1 MDWITPDAIRDQVQR
16 LWERGRIL
24 TARLAGEALFPLT
37 VRSARPDARALSDR
51 FAEARDWI
59 RALEANC
66 KDRLG
71 AGYDIVWAESNHR
84 QLGVNRVPQS
94 IVVPSEAD
102 ALALIG
108 KRRQSESFDRLVEL
122 TRETMPALGPWI
134 ARHPMGLL
142 EHADDWERILAVVAW
157 FCAHPRPGLYARQI
171 DVPGAHS
178 KFIESRRRLL
188 AELLD
193 LALPETAIDP
203 CAIGAQ
209 AFEQRYGLL
218 AKPALIRFRIL
229 DERLRIHGLDDLATP
244 AAQFAQLDPPV
255 RRVFITENEING
267 LAFPSLPDSL
277 IVFGLGYGLERLS
290 QVPWLKNRAVF
301 YWGDI
306 DTHGFAILDSLRG
319 FLPGARSFLMDRD
332 TLLTHRSLW
341 GDEPDRCDKA
351 LARLTAPEAALYQDL
366 RTDRLG
372 THVRLE
378 QERIAFGCL
387 QQALSQVVAGC
398 PPIPPE

>member
-1 MDWITPDAIRDQVQR
+1 MDWTTPGDIRDQVLR

-24 TARLAGEALFPLT
+24 AARLAGEVLFPLT
-37 VRSARPDARALSDR
+37 VRSARPDARELSDR
-51 FAEARDWI
+51 FTEARDWI
-59 RALEANC
+59 RELEAGN

-71 AGYDIVWAESNHR
+71 TGYDIVWAETNHR

-94 IVVPSEAD
+94 FIVPSEAD

-108 KRRQSESFDRLVEL
+108 KQRQSELFDRLVQI
-122 TRETMPALGPWI
+122 TREASPALVPWI

-142 EHADDWERILAVVAW
+142 EHASDWERILAVVEW
-157 FCAHPRPGLYARQI
+157 LRAHPRPGLYARQI
-171 DVPGAHS
+171 DVPGVHS
-178 KFIESRRRLL
+178 KFIENRRRLL

-193 LALPETAIDP
+193 LALPEAAIDP
-203 CAIGAQ
+203 HAIGAP

-218 AKPALIRFRIL
+218 TKPTLIRFRIL
-229 DERLRIHGLDDLATP
+229 DDRLRIQGLDDLATP
-244 AAQFAQLDPPV
+244 AAQFALLDPPV

-267 LAFPSLPDSL
+267 LAFPAMADSL
-277 IVFGLGYGLERLS
+277 IVFGLGYGLDRLA
-290 QVPWLKNRAVF
+290 QVPWLKTKAVF

-319 FLPGARSFLMDRD
+319 FLPDAQSFLMDRD
-332 TLLTHRSLW
+332 TLLAHQSLW
-341 GDEPDRCDKA
+341 VDEPDRCDKD
-351 LARLTAPEAALYQDL
+351 LARLTAPEAALYLDL

-372 THVRLE
+372 PHVRLE

-387 QQALSQVVAGC
+387 QMALGKVVA
-398 PPIPPE
+398 E